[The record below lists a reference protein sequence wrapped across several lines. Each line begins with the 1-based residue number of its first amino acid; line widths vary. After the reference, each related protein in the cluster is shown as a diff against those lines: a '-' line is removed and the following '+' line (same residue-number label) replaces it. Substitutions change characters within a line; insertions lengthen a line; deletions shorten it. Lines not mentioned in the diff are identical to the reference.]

1 MRDRASGLAA
11 AQPSAAR
18 DEAAR
23 VLNQTSDR
31 WRHVVAVAERAQSIA
46 DAVPAEDRHLLVSAA
61 WLHDIGYGLVD
72 SGLHSLDGARH
83 LRSLG
88 AADRLCRLVA
98 HHTAAIVEAEAR
110 GLAGEL
116 TAEFPPEYSPVAD
129 ALTYADLTVGPQ
141 GQLMPVEERLTE
153 ILRRYPPGH
162 VVHQSILR
170 ARPSLTATMAR
181 VERRPFAASSAP
193 TAERPIPVAGTIGR
207 SSAPPWRLAD
217 RNARVSLSPEAKIR
231 LKVDLSPRLTGRR
244 FNAGPNVRARPPLS

>member
-46 DAVPAEDRHLLVSAA
+46 DADPAEDRHLLVSAA
-61 WLHDIGYGLVD
+61 RLHDIGYGLVD

-110 GLAGEL
+110 RLAGEL

-141 GQLMPVEERLTE
+141 GQRMTVEERLAD
-153 ILRRYPPGH
+153 ILQRYPPGH
-162 VVHQSILR
+162 VVHDSILR
-170 ARPSLTATMAR
+170 AWPRLTVTAVR
-181 VERRPFAASSAP
+181 VERRL
-193 TAERPIPVAGTIGR
+193 R
-207 SSAPPWRLAD
+207 SSSCQASTRSPD
-217 RNARVSLSPEAKIR
+217 R
-231 LKVDLSPRLTGRR
+231 
-244 FNAGPNVRARPPLS
+244 